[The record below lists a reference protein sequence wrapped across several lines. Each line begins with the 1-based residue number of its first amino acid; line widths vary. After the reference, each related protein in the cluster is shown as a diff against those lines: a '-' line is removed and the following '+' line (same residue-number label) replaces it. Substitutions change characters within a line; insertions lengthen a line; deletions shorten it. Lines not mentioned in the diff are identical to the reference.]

1 MRLLI
6 SKMINHS
13 LQMLC
18 TLNIYINMHLQTKI
32 IFNIS
37 TWFTHIHVHTP
48 LIYDYLWKM
57 SNILKML
64 LKNMKNGIIS
74 WKIQNKHWVKKEI
87 SLKGKHKGNH
97 MVTTSLLSSWHV
109 TYWSMG
115 NSKISKIIWE
125 TSFDIRIINFLF

>member
-18 TLNIYINMHLQTKI
+18 TLNIYINMHIQTKI

-37 TWFTHIHVHTP
+37 TWFTHTRTHTSDRW
-48 LIYDYLWKM
+48 L
-57 SNILKML
+57 SLKDVKYFKDAIK
-64 LKNMKNGIIS
+64 KNMKNGIIS

-115 NSKISKIIWE
+115 SPKISKIIWE